1 MGNGPAAYPNR
12 LRTLM
17 VSTRRHVPPGSSI
30 RSPSALRALNRPEPA
45 GRGAARRRVFL
56 AEGSAGPR

>member
-1 MGNGPAAYPNR
+1 
-12 LRTLM
+12 M